1 MAPKIQVRF
10 MIIVVGSINLD
21 LIVNVE
27 RLPAPGET
35 VLGST
40 FTTAPGGKG
49 ANQALAARRAGA
61 KARMVGAIGGDSFA
75 EEALALLD
83 EAEVD
88 LSTVKKTDTTTG
100 TAHILVAADGENVI
114 AVVPAANA
122 LVLPNDLGDGL
133 FSNGDHVLLQQEIPV
148 ETVSATLG
156 AARAAGAVSVLNTAP
171 FQATTA
177 PLLPRADYVVANE
190 TEFDF
195 YADAL
200 GIDAGDREIR
210 MRAFVE
216 KTGGVLIVTLGG
228 EGVLAVTPDEAFK
241 VPALQI
247 TPVDTVGAGDTFC
260 GYLAAGLDA
269 GLSLADALRKAA
281 AAGSL
286 ACLKP
291 GAQPAIPMAA
301 DVDEAL
307 NSESS

>member
-1 MAPKIQVRF
+1 

-61 KARMVGAIGGDSFA
+61 KVRMVGAIGGDSFA

-190 TEFDF
+190 TEFDL

-228 EGVLAVTPDEAFK
+228 DGVLAVTPDEAFK

-269 GLSLADALRKAA
+269 GLSLADALRRAA

>member
-1 MAPKIQVRF
+1 
-10 MIIVVGSINLD
+10 MIVVVGSINLD

-61 KARMVGAIGGDSFA
+61 KVRMVGAVGGDSFA

-88 LSTVKKTDTTTG
+88 LSSVKKTDTTTG

-190 TEFDF
+190 TEFDL

-228 EGVLAVTPDEAFK
+228 DGVLAVTPDEAFK

-269 GLSLADALRKAA
+269 GLSLEDALRRAA

-291 GAQPAIPMAA
+291 GAQPAIPMAD

-307 NSESS
+307 ADSSS

>member
-1 MAPKIQVRF
+1 

-40 FTTAPGGKG
+40 FATAPGGKG

-61 KARMVGAIGGDSFA
+61 SVRMVGAVGGDAFA

-190 TEFDF
+190 TEFDL

-228 EGVLAVTPDEAFK
+228 DGVLAVTPDEAFK

-247 TPVDTVGAGDTFC
+247 APVDTVGAGDTFC